1 MIQQIN
7 LNDLQQ
13 VNDELFSFVWNFKH
27 GDNIM
32 YNFKILQ
39 TLYIARE
46 TAENERLLNKPIT
59 IQIVSIVEA
68 ILIDFLTRI
77 DLATN
82 HLPGGVDRE
91 TLDEIKAEIEKD
103 KKPHKIE
110 DEFGE
115 RIFMRRKMYH
125 FNQIVKIL
133 RKYEILGTEN
143 DDIYGHLSNFADM
156 RNRVH
161 IENYHGNL
169 EDREYKVFTSQR
181 LNALEEVLSGL
192 WVKMTTD
199 FKRPWEGSV

>member
-7 LNDLQQ
+7 LDDLQQ
-13 VNDELFSFVWNFKH
+13 VNDELFTFVWNFKH

-39 TLYIARE
+39 TLYKARE

-77 DLATN
+77 DQATN

-91 TLDEIKAEIEKD
+91 TLDEIKADIEKD
-103 KKPHKIE
+103 KKPHKME

-115 RIFMRRKMYH
+115 RIYMRRKMYH

-133 RKYEILGTEN
+133 RKYEILGAEN
-143 DDIYGHLSNFADM
+143 DDIYGLLSNFADM
-156 RNRVH
+156 
-161 IENYHGNL
+161 
-169 EDREYKVFTSQR
+169 T
-181 LNALEEVLSGL
+181 
-192 WVKMTTD
+192 
-199 FKRPWEGSV
+199 